1 MTTITEHF
9 TTTEISQM
17 NKAVWDVSKDFKV
30 IGDPVRTIPGFP
42 IMYSLAVLAYKGN
55 AVCQFD
61 SQFELSM
68 GDLTFDTV
76 VMLQVKGL
84 AGQQRKRFNMM
95 DIAEIILTDIKPY
108 IIDSREAEEAKKVE
122 PRFYINI
129 APLLPWLASSDTYV
143 RTVLYDGSGEEE
155 GILDITQIE
164 ALTLGDNLDDDEW
177 YATYTRSEIDILE
190 EYTHEDF
197 SHMLEE
203 REED

>member
-68 GDLTFDTV
+68 KDLTFDTM

-84 AGQQRKRFNMM
+84 AG
-95 DIAEIILTDIKPY
+95 
-108 IIDSREAEEAKKVE
+108 
-122 PRFYINI
+122 
-129 APLLPWLASSDTYV
+129 
-143 RTVLYDGSGEEE
+143 
-155 GILDITQIE
+155 
-164 ALTLGDNLDDDEW
+164 
-177 YATYTRSEIDILE
+177 
-190 EYTHEDF
+190 
-197 SHMLEE
+197 
-203 REED
+203 